1 MNRVQSKHFV
11 DEEGNDLETN
21 WKSMKLPYKDY
32 VLDEDRLEVLQEL
45 MGEFLIAQ
53 KQDIL
58 EYNGDPLSNATGV
71 HVTGTEEQALCQKW
85 FDKRVGKIT
94 ASPFLVLFIFAS
106 TKNHTT

>member
-1 MNRVQSKHFV
+1 MIFCFNRVQSKHFT
-11 DEEGNDLETN
+11 DDEGNDLETN

-32 VLDEDRLEVLQEL
+32 ALDEDRFEVLQEL

-58 EYNGDPLSNATGV
+58 EYNGDPLSTATGV
-71 HVTGTEEQALCQKW
+71 HVTGTEEQALCPKW
-85 FDKRVGKIT
+85 FEKRVGKIT

-106 TKNHTT
+106 T